1 MLSAVLDMSMRV
13 PPQDDPPSPPLH
25 KEIILMY
32 NAKFHFHS
40 LSSTLEDILRVGGQ
54 GLAGHLVQYLAQN
67 DIPTVSRF
75 I

>member
-1 MLSAVLDMSMRV
+1 MSMRV

-40 LSSTLEDILRVGGQ
+40 LSSTLEDILRVGG
-54 GLAGHLVQYLAQN
+54 
-67 DIPTVSRF
+67 TRF
-75 I
+75 GWPSSPIFSSK